1 LCSPAYILFQEPTFV
16 QSPNGSSTIPGES
29 PTIQVNYLK
38 IQEATAIQVNY
49 PGIQVNDL
57 KFQVN
62 YLKIQGDT
70 EVPSELLGDPSEL
83 PEDPSEPPQDTRGYE
98 SA

>member
-1 LCSPAYILFQEPTFV
+1 LR
-16 QSPNGSSTIPGES
+16 
-29 PTIQVNYLK
+29 

-70 EVPSELLGDPSEL
+70 EVPNG
-83 PEDPSEPPQDTRGYE
+83 
-98 SA
+98 